1 MLIGTGDPAGTGQ
14 VFAVYGILYPFLGSQ
29 IVVTPD
35 FERKVIAGEIQVK
48 GKAAVFHL
56 LKAAWIIYFNKD
68 LRHILKMFKREAA

>member
-1 MLIGTGDPAGTGQ
+1 M
-14 VFAVYGILYPFLGSQ
+14 
-29 IVVTPD
+29 VTPD